1 MRLEKASAVGVVNH
15 RDLLTSARF
24 YVEAGITSIDNLD
37 TTVLFIA
44 LFPLAPLPAAHHHFR
59 SISWR
64 RPIQSPK
71 QDRFDGRT
79 AVHIGQGALEFVR
92 LRAMSC

>member
-1 MRLEKASAVGVVNH
+1 MGLEKASAVGAVDH

-24 YVEAGITSIDNLD
+24 YVKVGVTSIDNLD

-44 LFPLAPLPAAHHHFR
+44 LFPLVPLPAAHHHFH

-64 RPIQSPK
+64 RPIHSPK

-79 AVHIGQGALEFVR
+79 AVHIGQGALEVVR